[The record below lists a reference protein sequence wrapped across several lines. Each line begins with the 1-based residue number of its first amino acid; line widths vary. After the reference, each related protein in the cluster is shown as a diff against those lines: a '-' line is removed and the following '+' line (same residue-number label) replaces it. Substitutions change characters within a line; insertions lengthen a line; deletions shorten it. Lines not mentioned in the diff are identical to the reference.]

1 MTRSSHHGH
10 EKKGGENEMEL
21 GDIVVID
28 HPRHPFNGCM
38 GRVVGR
44 RGNRTL
50 DDLWILIYIASKMR
64 SYLVPESILR
74 LEKKKPESV
83 TEAIH

>member
-1 MTRSSHHGH
+1 
-10 EKKGGENEMEL
+10 MEL

-64 SYLVPESILR
+64 SYLVPESILC
-74 LEKKKPESV
+74 LQKEEPAPSGK
-83 TEAIH
+83 AMH